1 MRAFPFRRVAGLAL
15 LAVVAATTACRD
27 NSEGA
32 LKVVV
37 IGGDP
42 KLVDPT
48 VSSLSAPDAVLISSV
63 AQGLVQF
70 DESGNIVAGLAER
83 WNVSDD
89 GLSYIFRIA
98 STNWPSGRKVTAT
111 Q

>member
-1 MRAFPFRRVAGLAL
+1 MRAFPFRRSAVLAL
-15 LAVVAATTACRD
+15 LAAVAVTPACRD
-27 NSEGA
+27 QSAGV

-37 IGGDP
+37 VGGDP
-42 KLVDPT
+42 KLVDPAVQPLT
-48 VSSLSAPDAVLISSV
+48 APDAVLVSSV

-98 STNWPSGRKVTAT
+98 SSDWPNDRKVTA
-111 Q
+111 QQ

>member
-1 MRAFPFRRVAGLAL
+1 MRAFPFRGVAVLAL
-15 LAVVAATTACRD
+15 LAAVTATSACRD
-27 NSEGA
+27 KSEGA

-42 KLVDPT
+42 KLVDPA
-48 VSSLSAPDAVLISSV
+48 VSPLSAPDAVLVSSV
-63 AQGLVQF
+63 AQGLVRF
-70 DESGNIVAGLAER
+70 DESGDIVRGLAER

-98 STNWPSGRKVTAT
+98 STDWPNGRKV
-111 Q
+111 